1 MRSCKWK
8 GTASALAIALSAGC
22 AASRPGVAATPAGL
36 VPKDD
41 PRAFQEF
48 VLAMDNTL
56 VEVNQLERMGGGI
69 RDRMILVDANSLV
82 RGDQGLVLYDALNRN
97 YGKIRSLRSSMETN
111 EGVREVMTRAG
122 KRIDELLAIDARQQ
136 GVVILYYKDD

>member
-8 GTASALAIALSAGC
+8 GTASALVIALSAGC
-22 AASRPGVAATPAGL
+22 AASRTGVATTPAGV
-36 VPKDD
+36 VPTDD